1 MPVGKLHRDEPPKEQ
16 PGTLSRIAEASSRI
30 AHGVGQAVDKGMDG
44 AIESTGKAWDAI
56 RSKEVRDGVG
66 FRARAAWEVPKDV
79 GKIVSED
86 AAMASL
92 GVGLPSGASI
102 AVDKIYKLD
111 SANNG
116 LRSGYE
122 QQAKDLARR
131 IAQQKRNVYS
141 PTEK

>member
-1 MPVGKLHRDEPPKEQ
+1 MEAAGK
-16 PGTLSRIAEASSRI
+16 A
-30 AHGVGQAVDKGMDG
+30 
-44 AIESTGKAWDAI
+44 TGKAWDAL
-56 RSKEVRDGVG
+56 RSKEVHDGVEFG
-66 FRARAAWEVPKDV
+66 ARAAWEVTKDV
-79 GKIVSED
+79 GKIVGED